1 MSKIKKNINELS
13 RNKISTF
20 NSKLYLDMELSGEN
34 TLSKD
39 DTEDSELYIE
49 SSSIKL
55 KDFLSNDLIEE
66 LNSPSENNLKVI
78 DPSDSVNLENQ
89 QSYMNYD
96 NNMAHLINSV
106 NYNPLFYFMNK
117 GYIISRNNLKTKN
130 NINNCKDKSYRKN
143 NLHNLN
149 PNNKN
154 KKSKKDW
161 ICPFCNNLNYSFRVK
176 CNRCGL
182 NKEPSINIKKIDGAR
197 EGKYI

>member
-1 MSKIKKNINELS
+1 MSRTKKNINELS

-39 DTEDSELYIE
+39 DTEDSEVSIE

-66 LNSPSENNLKVI
+66 LNSPSENNQKVLY
-78 DPSDSVNLENQ
+78 PNDSVNLANQ
-89 QSYMNYD
+89 QSYINYE
-96 NNMAHLINSV
+96 NIFNSV

-117 GYIISRNNLKTKN
+117 EYIISQNNLKTNKNVN
-130 NINNCKDKSYRKN
+130 NINNYKDKSYRKN
-143 NLHNLN
+143 NIHNFIQN
-149 PNNKN
+149 NNNK
-154 KKSKKDW
+154 KTKKDW
-161 ICPFCNNLNYSFRVK
+161 ICPFCHNLNYSFRVK

-182 NKEPSINIKKIDGAR
+182 NKEQSINN
-197 EGKYI
+197 

>member
-1 MSKIKKNINELS
+1 MSRTKKNINELS

-39 DTEDSELYIE
+39 ETEDSEISIE

-66 LNSPSENNLKVI
+66 LNSPSENNQKVI
-78 DPSDSVNLENQ
+78 YPNYSVNGENQ
-89 QSYMNYD
+89 QSYMNID
-96 NNMAHLINSV
+96 NNIAHLFNSV
-106 NYNPLFYFMNK
+106 NNNPLFYFMNK
-117 GYIISRNNLKTKN
+117 GYIISRNNLKTN
-130 NINNCKDKSYRKN
+130 NNVNNYKDKSYRKN
-143 NLHNLN
+143 NLHNLIQ
-149 PNNKN
+149 NNKN
-154 KKSKKDW
+154 KKTKKDW
-161 ICPFCNNLNYSFRVK
+161 ICPICNNLNYSFRVK

-182 NKEPSINIKKIDGAR
+182 NKEPNINIQKIDGAR